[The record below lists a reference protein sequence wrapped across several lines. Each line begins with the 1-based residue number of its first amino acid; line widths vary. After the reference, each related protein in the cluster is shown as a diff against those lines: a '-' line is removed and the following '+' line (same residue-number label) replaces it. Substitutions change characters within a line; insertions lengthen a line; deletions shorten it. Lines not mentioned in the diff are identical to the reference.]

1 MRIVCP
7 NPGGKREE
15 GGILT
20 RKDNRENQITP
31 LQSAAIVASSVIG
44 VGILTLPREVA
55 AAAGT
60 DGPLATLLGGAI
72 AALLLVLLTK
82 LGQRFPR
89 YSLIEYSSIILG
101 TIPGKVLALAFISYW
116 FLLTS
121 ALVRIFGEMVITTIL
136 TNTPLE
142 IIIGIM
148 LLLGAQLAAQDIKF
162 FARIH
167 EILLPLTII
176 PLLFLFLNS
185 INAVNPLHLLPV
197 FAFGP
202 LPLLRGALATGL
214 SFLGI
219 EFILML
225 LPYYSKPR
233 LAVKYHLYGILIPTV
248 LYFTIVT
255 MGLGTF
261 GDTALQYL
269 QWPALEQIR
278 LAALP
283 SIPSV
288 FERLESIFIGI
299 WVVVIFTSTG
309 SLYLM
314 ITLGLTRLFGLG
326 GQKRNRF
333 WHYVLTVPLF
343 FLARLPPNII
353 AVETYTRYIALAGTI
368 LIIAGPPLLYLVAL
382 LRQKKEEDRENA

>member
-1 MRIVCP
+1 M
-7 NPGGKREE
+7 KRDK
-15 GGILT
+15 G
-20 RKDNRENQITP
+20 NQITP
-31 LQSAAIVASSVIG
+31 LQGAAIVASSLIG

-82 LGQRFPR
+82 LGLRFPGH
-89 YSLIEYSSIILG
+89 SLIEYSSIILG
-101 TIPGKVLALAFISYW
+101 GIVGKLLALAFIIYW
-116 FLLTS
+116 FLLTA
-121 ALVRIFGEMVITTIL
+121 ALVRIFGEMVITAIL

-142 IIIGIM
+142 LIIGIM
-148 LLLGAQLAAQDIKF
+148 LLLGAQLAAQDVKV

-167 EILLPLTII
+167 EILLPLTIL

-202 LPLLRGALATGL
+202 LPLVRGALATGL

-225 LPYYSKPR
+225 LPYYSEPQQ
-233 LAVKYHLYGILIPTV
+233 AVKYHLYGILIPII

-299 WVVVIFTSTG
+299 WVVVIFTSVG

-314 ITLGLTRLFGLG
+314 IILGSTQLLGLGSPR
-326 GQKRNRF
+326 RNRF
-333 WHYVLTVPLF
+333 WHYVPTVPLF
-343 FLARLPPNII
+343 FLARLPQNII
-353 AVETYTRYIALAGTI
+353 AVETYTELISKAGTV
-368 LIIAGPPLLYLVAL
+368 LIVAGPGLLYLIAL
-382 LRQKKEEDRENA
+382 VRQKKGGGEGNP

>member
-1 MRIVCP
+1 M
-7 NPGGKREE
+7 KDS
-15 GGILT
+15 
-20 RKDNRENQITP
+20 RKNQITS
-31 LQSAAIVASSVIG
+31 LQAAAIVASSIIG

-60 DGPLATLLGGAI
+60 DGPLATLLGGGI
-72 AALLLVLLTK
+72 AALLLLLLTK
-82 LGQRFPR
+82 LGLRFPR
-89 YSLIEYSSIILG
+89 HSLMEYSNMILG
-101 TIPGKVLALAFISYW
+101 AILGRLLSLLFLVYW
-116 FLLTS
+116 FLLT
-121 ALVRIFGEMVITTIL
+121 AILVRTFGEMVITAIL
-136 TNTPLE
+136 PNTPLE

-148 LLLGAQLAAQDIKF
+148 LLLGAQLAAQDIKV

-185 INAVNPLHLLPV
+185 INAINPLHLLPIL
-197 FAFGP
+197 AFGP
-202 LPLLRGALATGL
+202 WPLIKGALATGL

-219 EFILML
+219 ESVLML
-225 LPYYSKPR
+225 LPYYSKPQE
-233 LAVKYHLYGILIPTV
+233 AVKSHLYGILIPIV

-283 SIPSV
+283 SMPSV

-299 WVVVIFTSTG
+299 WVVVLFTSTG

-314 ITLGLTRLFGLG
+314 VILGIRQLLGLKQ
-326 GQKRNRF
+326 QKRNRF
-333 WHYVLTVPLF
+333 YHYILTIPLF
-343 FLARLPPNII
+343 FLARLPQNVI
-353 AVETYTRYIALAGTI
+353 AVETYARVISQAGI
-368 LIIAGPPLLYLVAL
+368 VLVIVGPGLLYLMAL
-382 LRQKKEEDRENA
+382 IRQKRGEEG